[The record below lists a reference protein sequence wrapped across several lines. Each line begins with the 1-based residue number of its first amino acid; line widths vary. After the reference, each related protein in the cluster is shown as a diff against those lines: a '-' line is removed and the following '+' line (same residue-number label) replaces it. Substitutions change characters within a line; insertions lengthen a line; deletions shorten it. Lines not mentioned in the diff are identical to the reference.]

1 MTAALILLTIL
12 IVGGLILYIHDRLRF
27 GRQDRID
34 ALEDEEKETPGDM
47 PGQHDN
53 DESDSGE
60 CCGLHITCEKDSL
73 LVGLDRE
80 TLYYDD
86 EELDAFKGRQPDS
99 YTDQETEMFREVLLT
114 LRPDDIAG
122 WARSISAR
130 GITLPNE
137 VREELLMIV
146 TEAREKHPI

>member
-12 IVGGLILYIHDRLRF
+12 IAGGLLLYIHDRLRF
-27 GRQDRID
+27 GRQDSTD
-34 ALEDEEKETPGDM
+34 TSEKVNDETNDK
-47 PGQHDN
+47 PGQYN
-53 DESDSGE
+53 DDSSE

-73 LVGLDRE
+73 LVGLDRD

-99 YTDQETEMFREVLLT
+99 YTPLETEMFREVLLT
-114 LRPDDIAG
+114 LRPDEIAG
-122 WARSISAR
+122 WARSISVR
-130 GITLPNE
+130 GITLPDD

-146 TEAREKHPI
+146 TEARDKH

>member
-12 IVGGLILYIHDRLRF
+12 IAGGLILYIHDRLCF

-34 ALEDEEKETPGDM
+34 TSAMEKETGDI
-47 PGQHDN
+47 PGQYDN
-53 DESDSGE
+53 DNSDGSE

-73 LVGLDRE
+73 LVGLDRD

-99 YTDQETEMFREVLLT
+99 YTSLETEMFREVLLT
-114 LRPDDIAG
+114 LRPDEIAG

-130 GITLPNE
+130 GITLPDD

-146 TEAREKHPI
+146 TEARDKH